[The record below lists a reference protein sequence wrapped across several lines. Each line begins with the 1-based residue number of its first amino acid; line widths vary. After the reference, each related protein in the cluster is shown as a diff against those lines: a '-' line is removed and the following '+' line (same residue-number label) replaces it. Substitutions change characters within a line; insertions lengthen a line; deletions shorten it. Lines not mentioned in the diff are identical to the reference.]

1 MKDSRGITII
11 GTIELHG
18 DDTVS
23 VLAVAFRSW
32 ILKLWNVTALH
43 EEPHTANLEASVP
56 IIALAFTPDR
66 SRLLSGTTSG
76 TLSIWEAS
84 NLALSHITRYD
95 STFAFIV
102 FSPDGRMMATS
113 RTEAFRAW
121 DLADFHLGMPKNM
134 LWGLT
139 GVVASVEFSQDGQ
152 RSVTSSRD
160 CGWCVWCTDDGREFV
175 WLYEYPR
182 PMPHSARVVVGW
194 DRAMVKV

>member
-23 VLAVAFRSW
+23 VLAVVFQSW

-76 TLSIWEAS
+76 TLSTWVAS
-84 NLALSHITRYD
+84 NLALLYITRYG

-102 FSPDGRMMATS
+102 FSPDGRMMAISGTQ
-113 RTEAFRAW
+113 AFRAW
-121 DLADFHLGMPKNM
+121 DVADFHLGTPKLM
-134 LWGLT
+134 LSGLT
-139 GVVASVEFSQDGQ
+139 NVIASVTF
-152 RSVTSSRD
+152 
-160 CGWCVWCTDDGREFV
+160 
-175 WLYEYPR
+175 
-182 PMPHSARVVVGW
+182 
-194 DRAMVKV
+194 